1 MDTLGISQR
10 QRLNQMII
18 IELLGPDPIEVFVA
32 TPPALEWNGLSIHGS
47 AGLELGLIKAYSL
60 PWNKRRTAR

>member
-1 MDTLGISQR
+1 
-10 QRLNQMII
+10 MII

-60 PWNKRRTAR
+60 PWNKRHAAR